1 MIVHRA
7 DGLSR
12 GVCASCVKSAST
24 PVVLPEAVKFR
35 VFTALLAV
43 RLVQDMSAGTP
54 PKFSRAVTR
63 ESTAEI
69 AAAVA

>member
-1 MIVHRA
+1 M
-7 DGLSR
+7 
-12 GVCASCVKSAST
+12 
-24 PVVLPEAVKFR
+24 VLPEAVKFR

-54 PKFSRAVTR
+54 PEFSRAVTR